1 MKAMCRVSVAL
12 LLLTSA
18 GYFVVGRARGQ
29 SAPLPPLAR
38 TVAMRAAIRSR
49 GQLPTGAV
57 GPFNSEV
64 INCSPAPC
72 VLPPTQASEGG
83 ALVNTSPI
91 VANPLNPKQL
101 LLGSNDWN
109 CLGPPTLG
117 FFLSSDGGSNWSRV
131 CMTGI
136 TTLHYVFWPTDEP
149 LVGYDRRGTAYI
161 AGDYFDNEGVGI
173 GFVGLEKSSDGIH
186 WSAPVVALG
195 VGNTFTDDPW
205 LVVDTNAGSPYLNS
219 LYVSAVVIGPAGV
232 QSKNR
237 VVVSHSS
244 DGGARWSDAALD
256 PVQTFPAIDRYTNLA
271 VSNDGTVYAAWMRC
285 PGTGPNAK
293 CAHSTEYMLFARSI
307 DGGTTW
313 SKPSLMTTT
322 VDVPNSCLCWP
333 FGPIPNT
340 DVYSSNIPVIGVDNS
355 SGPYAGNLYVVMYT
369 WTGTYMRVQ
378 VIRSTDGGNT
388 WSKPVPVAPAS
399 VTHDQ
404 FFPWLSVSSTGLVG
418 VSWLDRRN
426 DPANIDYQAFAAISK
441 DGGQS
446 FQPNVQLTTA
456 FSNPNVNGYPNNEWM
471 GDYTGNTWVGPDFIA
486 AWMDSSNGV
495 DMQDVVG
502 GIRLH

>member
-1 MKAMCRVSVAL
+1 MAMFRTPATTL
-12 LLLTSA
+12 LVFTAAFLL
-18 GYFVVGRARGQ
+18 VGRASAQTRNPVRGE
-29 SAPLPPLAR
+29 PI
-38 TVAMRAAIRSR
+38 T
-49 GQLPTGAV
+49 
-57 GPFNSEV
+57 
-64 INCSPAPC
+64 CSPAPC

-91 VANPLNPKQL
+91 VGNPLNPKQL

-109 CLGPPTLG
+109 CPAPPALG
-117 FFLSSDGGSNWSRV
+117 FFLSSDGGSNWSRI
-131 CMTGI
+131 CMAAVLTR
-136 TTLHYVFWPTDEP
+136 LYVFLPTIEP
-149 LVGYDRRGTAYI
+149 VVGYDRSGTAYI
-161 AGDYFDNEGVGI
+161 AGLYFDNEGAGI

-186 WSAPVVALG
+186 WSAPAVALG
-195 VGNTFTDDPW
+195 IENTFADTPW
-205 LVVDTNAGSPYLNS
+205 LVVDTNLGSPYLDS
-219 LYVSAVVIGPAGV
+219 IYVSAVMIGPPGV
-232 QSKNR
+232 QSENQ
-237 VVVSHSS
+237 VVVSHS
-244 DGGARWSDAALD
+244 
-256 PVQTFPAIDRYTNLA
+256 N
-271 VSNDGTVYAAWMRC
+271 
-285 PGTGPNAK
+285 
-293 CAHSTEYMLFARSI
+293 

-313 SKPSLMTTT
+313 DKVPVAPVQRAPAGDRYTNMTVGKDGAVYLTWMYCDSGPFYFCTNNKGNMVFSKSSDGGNTWSAPTLMNTI
-322 VDVPNSCLCWP
+322 VLGPGLPNSHV
-333 FGPIPNT
+333 GVT
-340 DVYSSNIPVIGVDNS
+340 DYPVIGVDNS

-369 WTGTYMRVQ
+369 WTGTYMQVQ
-378 VIRSTDGGNT
+378 VIRSTDKGIT

-426 DPANIDYQAFAAISK
+426 DPANIDYQAFAAIST